1 MKRPWQYEQYKL
13 VTLQES
19 LVKQSVEAKW
29 EHSKIQE
36 KKMSNG
42 DKLALGHAYHS
53 ETADV
58 YSIAMMVKISEQMQE
73 FHQ

>member
-1 MKRPWQYEQYKL
+1 
-13 VTLQES
+13 
-19 LVKQSVEAKW
+19 
-29 EHSKIQE
+29 
-36 KKMSNG
+36 MSNG

-58 YSIAMMVKISEQMQE
+58 YSIAMVVKISEQMQG